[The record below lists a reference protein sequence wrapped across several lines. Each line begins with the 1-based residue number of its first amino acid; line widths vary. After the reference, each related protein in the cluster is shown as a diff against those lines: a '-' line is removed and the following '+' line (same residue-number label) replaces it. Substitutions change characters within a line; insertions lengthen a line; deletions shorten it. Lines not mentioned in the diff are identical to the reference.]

1 MGTFYC
7 RFLPKIVIFVIT
19 MRGAADNLTNRIAKI
34 PMAMVLIPFALG
46 IFFIDGYTLP
56 LWLPIVACV
65 VSLAGTILLKRWW
78 QTLALFLL
86 FCSAGT
92 LLHTTS
98 FRGEIPYNKALEM
111 ELKVERSSVERKGYT
126 AAEAVIERCKDSSI
140 AECRVVLWGDS
151 LTHFRAGDKLRL
163 TTKIRPFRAEH
174 EQYAKLMHHR
184 GFIGS
189 VSIGYNTDYEHIPT
203 NGSTLHDWA
212 VKRLQSAISEGEGRA
227 VVLAMT
233 TGERGEIGD
242 NLRQNYSSSGAS
254 HLLAVSGLHIGIAF
268 MLINL
273 LLLPLILLPY
283 GNLWRSVIAIV
294 LIWLYVWLCGMS
306 PSAVR
311 AAIMFSMLQFA
322 LSSLREYVSIN
333 ILAGTAFVMLVV
345 DTHLLFD
352 ISFQLSFIAV
362 AAIILWAM
370 PIYRMCATRFK
381 LVNLL
386 LGVLFIGIASTLATM
401 PLVANSFGTI
411 SLVGI
416 LINPI
421 VILLANIVVL
431 AGVLALALPFVGG
444 FAEQAAEWQNSVVE
458 WAAALPY
465 GHFDVTIPEWVMWV
479 IYALYAIATIIFWS
493 APKEKK
499 EPKIEG

>member
-1 MGTFYC
+1 
-7 RFLPKIVIFVIT
+7 
-19 MRGAADNLTNRIAKI
+19 MRGEAENLKNRIAKI

-46 IFFIDGYTLP
+46 IFFVDGYTLP
-56 LWLPIVACV
+56 LWLMILACM
-65 VSLAGTILLKRWW
+65 VSLVGAVLLKKWW
-78 QTLALFLL
+78 QTLAIFMLFG
-86 FCSAGT
+86 STGA
-92 LLHTTS
+92 LLHSTS
-98 FRGEIPYNKALEM
+98 FKGEVPYHKPLEM
-111 ELKVERSSVERKGYT
+111 ELKVERSSVEREGYT
-126 AAEAVIERCKDSSI
+126 SAEAVIERCEEPSL
-140 AECRVVLWGDS
+140 AESKVAIWGDS
-151 LTHFRAGDKLRL
+151 LTYFQAGDRVRL
-163 TTKIRPFRAEH
+163 TTKIRPFRAER

-189 VSIGYNTDYEHIPT
+189 VSINYSTYYEHIPT
-203 NGSTLHDWA
+203 KNNTLHDWA
-212 VKRLQSAISEGEGRA
+212 VKRLQSTMADGDGRA
-227 VVLAMT
+227 VVLAMA
-233 TGERGEIGD
+233 TGERCEIGD

-268 MLINL
+268 MLINI

-283 GNLWRSVIAIV
+283 GNLWRSIAAIAM
-294 LIWLYVWLCGMS
+294 IWLYVWLCGVS

-333 ILAGTAFVMLVV
+333 ILAGTAFVMLAV
-345 DTHLLFD
+345 DSHLLFD

-362 AAIILWAM
+362 AAIILWAIPM
-370 PIYRMCATRFK
+370 YRLCATRFK
-381 LVNLL
+381 AINLL

-401 PLVANSFGTI
+401 PLVANNFATTSI
-411 SLVGI
+411 VGI

-431 AGVLALALPFVGG
+431 AGVLTLAFPFMGG
-444 FAEQAAEWQNSVVE
+444 IAEQAAEWQNNVVE

-479 IYALYAIATIIFWS
+479 VYLLYAIATITFWS
-493 APKEKK
+493 ASKAKK

>member
-1 MGTFYC
+1 
-7 RFLPKIVIFVIT
+7 
-19 MRGAADNLTNRIAKI
+19 MRGEAEKLTNRIAKI
-34 PMAMVLIPFALG
+34 PMAMALIPFALG
-46 IFFIDGYTLP
+46 IFFVDGYEIP
-56 LWLPIVACV
+56 LWLMILACM
-65 VSLAGTILLKRWW
+65 VSLVGAILLKRWW
-78 QTLALFLL
+78 QTLALFFL
-86 FCSAGT
+86 FCSTGA
-92 LLHTTS
+92 LLHATS
-98 FRGEIPYNKALEM
+98 FRGETPYNKPLEM
-111 ELKVERSSVERKGYT
+111 ELKVERSSVERNGYT
-126 AAEAVIERCKDSSI
+126 SAEAVIEGCEEASL
-140 AECRVVLWGDS
+140 AECKVALWGDS
-151 LTHFRAGDKLRL
+151 LTHFQAGDRLQL
-163 TTKIRPFRAEH
+163 TTKIRPFRAER
-174 EQYAKLMHHR
+174 EQYARLMHHR
-184 GFIGS
+184 GFVGS
-189 VSIGYNTDYEHIPT
+189 VSISSDTDYEHTP
-203 NGSTLHDWA
+203 NEGRTLHDWA
-212 VKRLQSAISEGEGRA
+212 VKRLQSSISEGDSRA

-233 TGERGEIGD
+233 TGERCEIGE

-283 GNLWRSVIAIV
+283 GNLWRSIVAIAM
-294 LIWLYVWLCGMS
+294 IWLYVWLCGMS

-333 ILAGTAFVMLVV
+333 ILAGTAFVMLAF
-345 DTHLLFD
+345 DSHLLFD

-362 AAIILWAM
+362 AAIIVWAM
-370 PIYRMCATRFK
+370 PMYRLCATRFK
-381 LVNLL
+381 VVNIL
-386 LGVLFIGIASTLATM
+386 LGVLFVGIASTLATM
-401 PLVANSFGTI
+401 PLVAKSFATI

-431 AGVLALALPFVGG
+431 TGLLALAIPSLGIV
-444 FAEQAAEWQNSVVE
+444 AEQAAEWQNSVVE

-465 GHFDVTIPEWVMWV
+465 GHFDATIPEWVMWV
-479 IYALYAIATIIFWS
+479 SYALYAVATIIFWS

>member
-1 MGTFYC
+1 M
-7 RFLPKIVIFVIT
+7 IT
-19 MRGAADNLTNRIAKI
+19 MRGEAEKLTTRIAKI

-46 IFFIDGYTLP
+46 IFFVDGYEIP
-56 LWLPIVACV
+56 LWLMILACM
-65 VSLAGTILLKRWW
+65 VSLVGAILLKRWR
-78 QTLALFLL
+78 QTLALFFL
-86 FCSAGT
+86 FCSTGA

-98 FRGEIPYNKALEM
+98 FRGETPYNKPLEM
-111 ELKVERSSVERKGYT
+111 ELKVERSSVERNGYT
-126 AAEAVIERCKDSSI
+126 SAEAVIEGCEETSL
-140 AECRVVLWGDS
+140 AECKVALWGDS
-151 LTHFRAGDKLRL
+151 LTHFQAGDRLQL
-163 TTKIRPFRAEH
+163 TTKIRPFRAER
-174 EQYAKLMHHR
+174 EQYARLMHHR

-189 VSIGYNTDYEHIPT
+189 VSISSDTDYKITPT
-203 NGSTLHDWA
+203 DNSTLHDWA
-212 VKRLQSAISEGEGRA
+212 VKRLQSSISEGDGRA

-233 TGERGEIGD
+233 TGERCEIGE

-283 GNLWRSVIAIV
+283 GNLWRSIVAIAM
-294 LIWLYVWLCGMS
+294 IWLYVWLCGMS

-333 ILAGTAFVMLVV
+333 ILAGTAFVMLAF
-345 DTHLLFD
+345 DSHLLFD

-362 AAIILWAM
+362 AAIIVWAM
-370 PIYRMCATRFK
+370 PMYRLCATRFK
-381 LVNLL
+381 VVNIL
-386 LGVLFIGIASTLATM
+386 LGVLFVGIASTLATM
-401 PLVANSFGTI
+401 PLVAKSFATI

-431 AGVLALALPFVGG
+431 TGLLALAIPSLGIV
-444 FAEQAAEWQNSVVE
+444 AEQAAEWQNSVVE

-465 GHFDVTIPEWVMWV
+465 GHFDATIPEWVMWV
-479 IYALYAIATIIFWS
+479 SYALYAVATIIFWS